1 MLIGALKALTDNSV
15 ISTAQGF
22 GSPDVTTSAMR
33 AAIKEW
39 FGTYFRQEA
48 GDKKDPCMRLAYTIV
63 HKLDKGVFAEYK
75 SDILDKEKTSKGAW
89 MDANLSLLDLAKSD
103 IMQWMLVG
111 GEVYVKP
118 VPRTGPDGKT
128 VFRPQPI
135 RRNRAVILARDGDG
149 RITGIG
155 TAEESTRGGKYYTL
169 LEKRT
174 VDAAGYLTIENK
186 LFEASDHNSLGTRVP
201 LARLAQYE
209 ALPDRYTYPRPV
221 GGLGLAV
228 LRVPLVNCVDG
239 SADAVSIYE
248 PAMQVIQNIDRMEYL
263 HGREFELGRHRIVA
277 PGEMLRSGPDGERRL
292 EDSVF
297 ENIGPAF
304 TNDQQRAGLTVF
316 SPALRQEAYEARTQE
331 YLRTVENLIGLKRGL
346 LSDAQEVEKTAFEI
360 ASTAGDYNLSLQD
373 LQSGWFDGVRDY
385 LRICDSLGQ
394 MYRYCDQSAWDVT
407 EQLAITWGNGVLYD
421 PDKEW
426 QQECELVR
434 LGYLRP
440 EIALGHRYDMP
451 CETEEDWKAIR
462 EKYMPD
468 ANAEPLN
475 EVERLR

>member
-1 MLIGALKALTDNSV
+1 MLIEALKALTDNSV

-39 FGTYFRQEA
+39 FGIYFRQEA
-48 GDKKDPCMRLAYTIV
+48 GDKKDPCTRLAYTIV

-135 RRNRAVILARDGDG
+135 RRDRAVILARDGDG
-149 RITGIG
+149 HITSIG
-155 TAEESTRGGKYYTL
+155 TAEEMASGGKYYTL

-186 LFEASDHNSLGTRVP
+186 LFESSDRHSLGIRVS
-201 LARLAQYE
+201 LTRLAQYE

-248 PAMQVIQNIDRMEYL
+248 PAMQVIQNIDRME
-263 HGREFELGRHRIVA
+263 
-277 PGEMLRSGPDGERRL
+277 
-292 EDSVF
+292 
-297 ENIGPAF
+297 
-304 TNDQQRAGLTVF
+304 
-316 SPALRQEAYEARTQE
+316 
-331 YLRTVENLIGLKRGL
+331 
-346 LSDAQEVEKTAFEI
+346 
-360 ASTAGDYNLSLQD
+360 
-373 LQSGWFDGVRDY
+373 
-385 LRICDSLGQ
+385 
-394 MYRYCDQSAWDVT
+394 
-407 EQLAITWGNGVLYD
+407 
-421 PDKEW
+421 
-426 QQECELVR
+426 
-434 LGYLRP
+434 
-440 EIALGHRYDMP
+440 
-451 CETEEDWKAIR
+451 
-462 EKYMPD
+462 
-468 ANAEPLN
+468 
-475 EVERLR
+475 

>member
-1 MLIGALKALTDNSV
+1 MLIEALKALTDNSAV
-15 ISTAQGF
+15 NTAQGF
-22 GSPDVTTSAMR
+22 GSPDVTTSAMN

-39 FGTYFRQEA
+39 FAAYFRQEA
-48 GDKKDPCMRLAYTIV
+48 GNKKDPCTRLAYTIV

-75 SDILDKEKTSKGAW
+75 SDILDKEKTDKGAW
-89 MDANLSLLDLAKSD
+89 MDANLSRLDLAKSD

-128 VFRPQPI
+128 VFHPQPI

-149 RITGIG
+149 RITSIG
-155 TAEESTRGGKYYTL
+155 TAEESTNGGKNYTL

-186 LFEASDHNSLGTRVP
+186 LFEASDRHSLGTRVP
-201 LARLAQYE
+201 LTRLAQYE

-248 PAMQVIQNIDRMEYL
+248 PAMQVIKNIDHMEYL
-263 HGREFELGRHRIVA
+263 HGKEFELGRHRIVA
-277 PGEMLRSGPDGERRL
+277 PGEMLRSGPDGKRRL

-304 TNDQQRAGLTVF
+304 TI
-316 SPALRQEAYEARTQE
+316 
-331 YLRTVENLIGLKRGL
+331 ENLIGLKRGL

-373 LQSGWFDGVRDY
+373 LQSVWFDGVREY
-385 LRICDSLGQ
+385 LRICDILGQ

-434 LGYLRP
+434 MGYLRP
-440 EIALGHRYDMP
+440 EIA
-451 CETEEDWKAIR
+451 K
-462 EKYMPD
+462 
-468 ANAEPLN
+468 
-475 EVERLR
+475 

>member
-48 GDKKDPCMRLAYTIV
+48 GDKKDPCTRLAYTIV

-149 RITGIG
+149 HITSIG
-155 TAEESTRGGKYYTL
+155 TAEETASGGKYYTL

-186 LFEASDHNSLGTRVP
+186 LFESSDRHSLGIRVS
-201 LARLAQYE
+201 LTRLAQY
-209 ALPDRYTYPRPV
+209 
-221 GGLGLAV
+221 
-228 LRVPLVNCVDG
+228 
-239 SADAVSIYE
+239 
-248 PAMQVIQNIDRMEYL
+248 
-263 HGREFELGRHRIVA
+263 
-277 PGEMLRSGPDGERRL
+277 
-292 EDSVF
+292 DS
-297 ENIGPAF
+297 N
-304 TNDQQRAGLTVF
+304 
-316 SPALRQEAYEARTQE
+316 S
-331 YLRTVENLIGLKRGL
+331 
-346 LSDAQEVEKTAFEI
+346 
-360 ASTAGDYNLSLQD
+360 
-373 LQSGWFDGVRDY
+373 
-385 LRICDSLGQ
+385 
-394 MYRYCDQSAWDVT
+394 
-407 EQLAITWGNGVLYD
+407 
-421 PDKEW
+421 
-426 QQECELVR
+426 
-434 LGYLRP
+434 
-440 EIALGHRYDMP
+440 
-451 CETEEDWKAIR
+451 
-462 EKYMPD
+462 
-468 ANAEPLN
+468 
-475 EVERLR
+475 

>member
-1 MLIGALKALTDNSV
+1 MLIEALKALTDNSV
-15 ISTAQGF
+15 VNTAQGF
-22 GSPDVTTSAMR
+22 GSPDVTTSAMN

-39 FGTYFRQEA
+39 FAAYFRQEA
-48 GDKKDPCMRLAYTIV
+48 GNKKDPCTRLAYTIV

-75 SDILDKEKTSKGAW
+75 SDILDKEKTDKGAW
-89 MDANLSLLDLAKSD
+89 MDANLSRLDLAKSD

-128 VFRPQPI
+128 VFHPQPI

-149 RITGIG
+149 RITSIG
-155 TAEESTRGGKYYTL
+155 TAEESTNGGKNYTL

-186 LFEASDHNSLGTRVP
+186 LFEASDRHSLGTRVP
-201 LARLAQYE
+201 LTRLAQYE

-248 PAMQVIQNIDRMEYL
+248 PAMQVIKNIDHMEYL
-263 HGREFELGRHRIVA
+263 HGKEFELGRHRIVA
-277 PGEMLRSGPDGERRL
+277 PGEMLRSGPDGKRRL

-316 SPALRQEAYEARTQE
+316 SPDLRQEAYEARTQE
-331 YLRTVENLIGLKRGL
+331 YLRTIENLIGLKRGP
-346 LSDAQEVEKTAFEI
+346 AERR
-360 ASTAGDYNLSLQD
+360 
-373 LQSGWFDGVRDY
+373 SGGGKNSV
-385 LRICDSLGQ
+385 
-394 MYRYCDQSAWDVT
+394 
-407 EQLAITWGNGVLYD
+407 
-421 PDKEW
+421 
-426 QQECELVR
+426 
-434 LGYLRP
+434 
-440 EIALGHRYDMP
+440 
-451 CETEEDWKAIR
+451 
-462 EKYMPD
+462 
-468 ANAEPLN
+468 
-475 EVERLR
+475 